1 MALTA
6 IPDTCPN
13 PKHPQVGGL
22 LFLPLSWEIYDP
34 ERATRALRSFCEC
47 VRRQHADE
55 EVVVLS
61 EIFPH
66 GQSLAALNGDGGRG
80 MPPCDVVQLDNVRT
94 AHELVLDAQRSTTA
108 ICPRA

>member
-1 MALTA
+1 M
-6 IPDTCPN
+6 
-13 PKHPQVGGL
+13 GGL

-55 EVVVLS
+55 DVVVLS

-66 GQSLAALNGDGGRG
+66 GQSLHWWGLGGCHFATLNT
-80 MPPCDVVQLDNVRT
+80 VSY
-94 AHELVLDAQRSTTA
+94 ST
-108 ICPRA
+108 PY

>member
-1 MALTA
+1 M
-6 IPDTCPN
+6 
-13 PKHPQVGGL
+13 GGL

-55 EVVVLS
+55 DVVVLS

-66 GQSLAALNGDGGRG
+66 GQSLHWWGFGGCHFATHNTVSYST
-80 MPPCDVVQLDNVRT
+80 PC
-94 AHELVLDAQRSTTA
+94 
-108 ICPRA
+108 

>member
-1 MALTA
+1 M
-6 IPDTCPN
+6 
-13 PKHPQVGGL
+13 GGL

-66 GQSLAALNGDGGRG
+66 GQSRTRDNKEG
-80 MPPCDVVQLDNVRT
+80 MG
-94 AHELVLDAQRSTTA
+94 
-108 ICPRA
+108 